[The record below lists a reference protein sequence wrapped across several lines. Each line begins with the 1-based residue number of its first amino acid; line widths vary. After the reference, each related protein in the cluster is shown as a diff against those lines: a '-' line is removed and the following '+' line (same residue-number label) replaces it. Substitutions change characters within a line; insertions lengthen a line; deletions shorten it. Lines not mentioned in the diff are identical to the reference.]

1 MASSEPSPRLR
12 KRRALVAAPADGG
25 IIDEIGAQRRAPF
38 GDNPDVGVRG
48 TRTQRRIIQAALD
61 VFGEVGYH
69 ACRIERI
76 TERAGCSR
84 PSFYQYFSSKE
95 DLFRQLTGEVA
106 REIARIDAGMGDITP
121 DRAGWYALRGWLEA
135 SGALYEAYWPV
146 FTAFDAALGSDA
158 ALASGARRVG
168 DRMARVL
175 GSRIDPSALLSD
187 EPEVVAGVLRNGVRR
202 AFRYRQLLLDTDPD
216 AAPDRDQMLDDLAEV
231 LHRSL
236 FGARGGGML
245 PHRPAADPGAALPP
259 LVALAPP
266 ADVPSLGLAARAT
279 RQRLLDAARQIF
291 LSRGFDETRVDDIVA
306 AAGTSHGTF
315 YRYFTNKDEIFRA
328 LAVRAGSHLARV
340 TTSIPDIGDQPASAT
355 AQRRLA
361 RWVDDYATVWAE
373 EGAIFRIWVEAI
385 AHDEELTRTTSAA
398 IAHIRAVLV
407 RFLSHRDFGDDEVD
421 AFLLLSML
429 DLMEV
434 GEALHPDRQVRS
446 DVLLAV
452 IRLGFLGLD
461 PEQ

>member
-1 MASSEPSPRLR
+1 MASSDPSPRLT
-12 KRRALVAAPADGG
+12 KRRAAVTPPSDGR
-25 IIDEIGAQRRAPF
+25 IIDVIGAQRRAPF
-38 GDNPDVGVRG
+38 GDNPDVGARG

-95 DLFRQLTGEVA
+95 DLFRQLAGEVA
-106 REIARIDAGMGDITP
+106 REIARIDGGMGDITP

-135 SGALYEAYWPV
+135 SGELYESYWPV

-175 GSRIDPSALLSD
+175 GSRIDRSALLLSD
-187 EPEVVAGVLRNGVRR
+187 ERDVIADVLRNGVRR
-202 AFRYRQLLLDTDPD
+202 AFRYRQVLLDTDPD

-236 FGARGGGML
+236 FGPRGGGML
-245 PHRPAADPGAALPP
+245 PHRPADDPGAVLPP
-259 LVALAPP
+259 LELLPP
-266 ADVPSLGLAARAT
+266 PDDVPTMGPAARAT
-279 RQRLLDAARQIF
+279 RQRLLDAATQAF
-291 LSRGFDETRVDDIVA
+291 VTRGFDETRVDDIVA

-328 LAVRAGSHLARV
+328 IAARAGRRLLRV
-340 TTSIPDIGDQPASAT
+340 TTSIPDLGEHPGSASAR
-355 AQRRLA
+355 RRLA
-361 RWVDDYATVWAE
+361 AWVDDYATVWAE
-373 EGAIFRIWVEAI
+373 EGAIFRIWVEVI
-385 AHDEELTRTTSAA
+385 THDEELTRITAAA
-398 IAHIRAVLV
+398 IARIRAVLV
-407 RFLSHRDFGDDEVD
+407 RFLSHRDFGDDHVD
-421 AFLLLSML
+421 AFLLLAML

-434 GEALHPDRQVRS
+434 GEALRPGRQVRR
-446 DVLLAV
+446 DVLLSV
-452 IRLGFLGLD
+452 IRLGFLGL
-461 PEQ
+461 EG

>member
-1 MASSEPSPRLR
+1 MASSDPGPRLR
-12 KRRALVAAPADGG
+12 KRRAAAAPANGG
-25 IIDEIGAQRRAPF
+25 IIEEIGAQRRAPF

-95 DLFRQLTGEVA
+95 DLFRQLAGEVA
-106 REIARIDAGMGDITP
+106 REIARIDGGMGDITP

-146 FTAFDAALGSDA
+146 FTAFDAALGSDD

-175 GSRIDPSALLSD
+175 GSRIDRSALLLSD
-187 EPEVVAGVLRNGVRR
+187 EREVIADVLRNGVRR
-202 AFRYRQLLLDTDPD
+202 AFRYRQLLVHADPD
-216 AAPDRDQMLDDLAEV
+216 AAPDRDEMLDDLAEV

-245 PHRPAADPGAALPP
+245 PHRPAEDPGAALPP
-259 LVALAPP
+259 LELLPQPEDAPTMGP
-266 ADVPSLGLAARAT
+266 AARAT
-279 RQRLLDAARQIF
+279 RQRLLDAATRAF
-291 LSRGFDETRVDDIVA
+291 VSRGFDETRVDDIVTE
-306 AAGTSHGTF
+306 AGTSHGTF

-328 LAVRAGSHLARV
+328 IAARAGQRLLRV
-340 TTSIPDIGDQPASAT
+340 TTSIPDIGDDPGST
-355 AQRRLA
+355 SSRRRLA
-361 RWVDDYATVWAE
+361 AWVDEYASVWAA

-385 AHDEELTRTTSAA
+385 GHDEELTRTTATA
-398 IAHIRAVLV
+398 IARIRAVLV
-407 RFLSHRDFGDDEVD
+407 RFLSHRDFGDDDVD
-421 AFLLLSML
+421 AFLLLAML

-434 GEALHPDRQVRS
+434 GSALRPERQIRS

-452 IRLGFLGLD
+452 ISHGFLGL
-461 PEQ
+461 